1 MSGKHS
7 KENDEL
13 PKAFRKDENNET
25 PKALRY
31 NQELPKSFQNFESD
45 NNNTRKGY

>member
-25 PKALRY
+25 PRALRY
-31 NQELPKSFQNFESD
+31 NQ
-45 NNNTRKGY
+45 

>member
-7 KENDEL
+7 RENDEL
-13 PKAFRKDENNET
+13 PKALRKDENNET

-31 NQELPKSFQNFESD
+31 NQELPKSFQ
-45 NNNTRKGY
+45 KGIHNIVVKG